1 MAKILLID
9 DDSTIL
15 QLFRFVFEDA
25 GHKVTLARNG
35 REALDAIKGSVPDFM
50 VLDVTMPEMS
60 GREFAVEL
68 KRQAAHDASLRN
80 IPFVVMTV
88 ENVMDAE
95 LNKVFTSTPGFVC
108 FFTKMTPPGRVLE
121 KAQAVLKS
129 RE

>member
-1 MAKILLID
+1 MAKILLVD

-35 REALDAIKGSVPDFM
+35 LEALDAIKGGVPDFM

-60 GREFAVEL
+60 GRAFAVEL
-68 KRQAAHDASLRN
+68 KRQAAHDPGLRN

-121 KAQAVLKS
+121 KATAVLKS

>member
-1 MAKILLID
+1 MAKILLVD

-35 REALDAIKGSVPDFM
+35 REALDAIKDSVPDFM

-68 KRQAAHDASLRN
+68 KRQAARDSSLRN

-88 ENVMDAE
+88 ENVMDSE

-121 KAQAVLKS
+121 KATAVLKS